1 MRFWSLFLVQVVFWV
16 TSGSAQP
23 FHAGLADLTIRPT
36 EARNWRGSQHTS
48 LHCLLWYPAD
58 ATAPEVEQ
66 SFTITGL
73 PPLFLAGMSTRGA
86 ALAKSAAKFPLV
98 VMSHGLGGTADQFG
112 WLAPDLARRGYIVLA
127 VDHPGNNA
135 LEPYTPE
142 GFLLWWERAL
152 DVSDALD
159 GLLADKVFGSHVDA
173 NRIGALGYSLGGET
187 VLALAGA
194 RIDQSA
200 FLNFCLANPSEQTCR
215 VPTMGAVPGD
225 AAAMLTAVRN
235 SSASS
240 LARSG
245 DSFRDAR
252 IRSVFAIA
260 PAPGQAFNKSSFD
273 FLTIPLTMVAGS
285 ADTLA
290 PPATNAEQFAAWVP
304 TAKVAIISGASH
316 YTFLDTCTPQGE
328 QFLPQY
334 CMDGPGL
341 ARDEVHRKTAG
352 MVLSFFDRTL
362 TPSH

>member
-1 MRFWSLFLVQVVFWV
+1 M
-16 TSGSAQP
+16 
-23 FHAGLADLTIRPT
+23 HAGLTDVTVHPT
-36 EARNWRGSQHTS
+36 EARNWRGSQHPS
-48 LHCLLWYPAD
+48 LHCLVWYP
-58 ATAPEVEQ
+58 TESNAPEADQ
-66 SFTITGL
+66 SFTVAGFPT
-73 PPLFLAGMSTRGA
+73 LFRAGRATRGA
-86 ALAKSAAKFPLV
+86 ALAKSSAKFPLI

-112 WLAPDLARRGYIVLA
+112 WLAPELARHGYVVLA

-159 GLLADKVFGSHVDA
+159 GLLADKTFGSHVDT
-173 NRIGALGYSLGGET
+173 NRIGALGYSIGGET

-194 RIDQSA
+194 RIDQPA

-215 VPTMGAVPGD
+215 IPAMGAVPGD

-252 IRSVFAIA
+252 IHSVFAIA
-260 PAPGQAFNKSSFD
+260 PAPGQAFHKSSFD
-273 FLTIPLTMVAGS
+273 YVTVPLTMVAGS

-290 PPATNAEQFAAWVP
+290 PPTTNAEQFAAWMP
-304 TAKVAIISGASH
+304 TAKVAILPGASH
-316 YTFLDTCTPQGE
+316 YTFLDTCTPEGAQLL
-328 QFLPQY
+328 QQY
-334 CMDGPGL
+334 CVDGSGVD
-341 ARDEVHRKTAG
+341 RDEVHGKVVRMA
-352 MVLSFFDRTL
+352 LAFFDRTL
-362 TPSH
+362 APAH